1 MQILYLDSADLGVWN
16 LEHINLPR
24 VRYFSG
30 ARLRAMI
37 LADSSKDP
45 TNYSQRRFG
54 KSKVSIRPTEHP
66 YYILGRSYAN
76 LAFKGSRQGVSN
88 YKTLK
93 DVVTFTAETAYLCL
107 LPLGLR

>member
-66 YYILGRSYAN
+66 YYI
-76 LAFKGSRQGVSN
+76 SN